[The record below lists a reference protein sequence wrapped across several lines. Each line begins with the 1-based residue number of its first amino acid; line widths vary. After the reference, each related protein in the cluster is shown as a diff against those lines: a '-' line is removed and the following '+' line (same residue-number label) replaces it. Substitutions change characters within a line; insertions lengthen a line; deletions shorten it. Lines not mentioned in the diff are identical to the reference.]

1 MSPLASLPAALALL
15 TLAHAADP
23 GDGWVPLADGKSL
36 AGWTASEENPGT
48 WHLEDG
54 AFVARGPKSHLY
66 YTGDAQP
73 FRNFELKLEVLTEP
87 AANGGVYFHTHY
99 QAQDWPTGGFEV
111 QVNNTH
117 RDWRRTGSL
126 YGVVNL
132 ADAVARDGEWWT
144 LHLTVRGNSVTVR
157 VADRIVVEYVE
168 PPGAQPGP
176 VFARKLGAGT
186 FALQA
191 HDPGSVVRYRN
202 PRVKR
207 LPD

>member
-1 MSPLASLPAALALL
+1 MRSLLPMVAVFPFVALL
-15 TLAHAADP
+15 HAADP
-23 GDGWVPLADGKSL
+23 GDGWVPLTDGTSF

-48 WHLEDG
+48 WRLEDG

-66 YTGDAQP
+66 YTGDARP
-73 FRNFELKLEVLTEP
+73 FRNFELQLEVLTEP

-111 QVNNTH
+111 QVNNAH

-132 ADAVARDGEWWT
+132 AGAVARDGEWWT
-144 LHLTVRGNSVTVR
+144 LHLTVQGNSVTVR
-157 VADRIVVEYVE
+157 VADRIVVEYEE
-168 PPGAQPGP
+168 PPGVQPGP

-191 HDPGSVVRYRN
+191 HDPGSVVHYRKL
-202 PRVKR
+202 RVKR